1 MYIVAGERQAQNLTG
16 LAYAHTAQVS
26 YVYIHWSCL
35 RSHRP
40 DSYFQHITPEWKLCY
55 VPDPHSNP

>member
-1 MYIVAGERQAQNLTG
+1 MYLVAGERQVQNLTG

-40 DSYFQHITPEWKLCY
+40 DSHFQQFEH
-55 VPDPHSNP
+55 